1 MTVLERKELRPMLVA
16 KYPREK
22 TYLLPVLHFI
32 QEEFD
37 FIPEWT
43 LQIVSWHL
51 KVPASEGMVRQQ
63 VIQISSFLLMTD
75 KLSEYA
81 QGCHAGTW
89 EERVYMISYPLF

>member
-1 MTVLERKELRPMLVA
+1 MIVLERIELRPMLVA
-16 KYPREK
+16 NYPREK

-51 KVPASEGMVRQQ
+51 KVPASEVYGC
-63 VIQISSFLLMTD
+63 LLYTSPSPRD
-75 KLSEYA
+75 R
-81 QGCHAGTW
+81 G
-89 EERVYMISYPLF
+89 